1 MVFFKG
7 GRARAGGEEEEEE
20 RHAYGVR
27 TDEFGEVGIATGGIH
42 IH

>member
-1 MVFFKG
+1 MVFRG
-7 GRARAGGEEEEEE
+7 GTRAGGEEEEEEE

-27 TDEFGEVGIATGGIH
+27 IDEFGEVGIATGGIH

>member
-1 MVFFKG
+1 MVFRG
-7 GRARAGGEEEEEE
+7 GTRAGGEEEEEEE

-42 IH
+42 TLV